1 MNKKVTFSDIAKYT
15 NVSKMTVSRY
25 FNDPGSLTPE
35 TKGKIEKALKELNY
49 KSNKVAKILA
59 NGRSEFIGII
69 IPELF
74 LTTILRF

>member
-35 TKGKIEKALKELNY
+35 TKGKIEKALK
-49 KSNKVAKILA
+49 
-59 NGRSEFIGII
+59 
-69 IPELF
+69 
-74 LTTILRF
+74 